1 MVEENENH
9 SLPETPQGAP
19 PPPPIIPIDENGLPS
34 IPKKK
39 PDKARTIT
47 EPNAS
52 APLYRGLV
60 NQAMTCY
67 LNSLLQTLYMTPE
80 FRRALYNYQDKTI
93 PPTDDPEYATKVKK
107 NIPFQL
113 QRLFVHLNFFTDVR
127 AIETVD
133 MTKSFGWTG
142 ADAFQQHD
150 VQELMRVMFDALEVK
165 LKGTEFENIINELYQ
180 GSMLD
185 YVKCKHCGYES
196 QREDSFQDMN
206 LAIRPFGSTHVFGS
220 IEEALDDFVKPEV
233 LDGSNQYHCN
243 VCDEKRDAEKGLKVK
258 TLPYLL
264 TIQLK
269 RFDFNYETFQ
279 RIKLSDRVEFSTEME
294 FGKYIVS

>member
-1 MVEENENH
+1 MDTD
-9 SLPETPQGAP
+9 PP
-19 PPPPIIPIDENGLPS
+19 PPPPIIPQDENG
-34 IPKKK
+34 IPKIPKRK
-39 PDKARTIT
+39 PDKAKAIT
-47 EPNAS
+47 EPGSA

-67 LNSLLQTLYMTPE
+67 LNSLLQTLFMTPE
-80 FRRALYNYQDKTI
+80 FRQALYNYKDANLDI
-93 PPTDDPEYATKVKK
+93 NDPDYTTKIKK

-113 QRLFVHLNFFTDVR
+113 QRLFIHLNFFTDVR

-165 LKGTEFENIINELYQ
+165 LKGTEYQNIINELYQ
-180 GSMLD
+180 GSMID
-185 YVKCKHCGYES
+185 YVKCKHCGYSS
-196 QREDSFQDMN
+196 QREDTFQDMN
-206 LAIRPFGSTHVFGS
+206 LAIRPFGSDRVFGS
-220 IEEALDDFVKPEV
+220 IEEALDDFVKPEI
-233 LDGSNQYHCN
+233 LDGSNQYHCSE
-243 VCDEKRDAEKGLKVK
+243 CDEKRDAEKGLKFK
-258 TLPYLL
+258 SLPYLL

-279 RIKLSDRVEFSTEME
+279 RIKLSDRVEFSTEMD
-294 FGKYIVS
+294 FSKYIVS